1 MNQSFTN
8 LFLLLFCMIQKAI
21 TSSTNFGIFINKM
34 IDIQDFLLGFY
45 IISFFLYFLQGLKKT
60 TLCIATSLTSPPP
73 PPPSS
78 SWFFFEHAKNSKNR
92 GLGSTDNQ
100 EDDSVTNNIPQL
112 QEENMFCEVEGK
124 VGDVKA
130 VTTTSSSTIRLKKR
144 PGKLIVPEHYPSLE
158 FGDVDKKIDRS
169 EEFEVVEGRDY
180 YLASKKGKREVMEDR
195 YGVLLNILG
204 DRKQAFFAVIDGHG
218 GQAAADYVAEN
229 LGKNIVKALEFV
241 GDEEDQLEAA
251 IHRGYLDTDKEFLSQ
266 GVNGGA
272 CAASVLFRDGNLH
285 VANVGDCKVVLSRNG
300 VAHVLTTDH
309 RLSRED
315 ERFRIESSGG
325 YVHCINGVWRV
336 NGSLAVSRAIG
347 DLHLKQWVISEPHI
361 NNFPLSSDCDFLIMA
376 SDGLWDKVNDQE
388 AVDVVLKNK
397 KNSQESCRKLVDMS
411 LGRGNRDDI
420 TIMVIDVQ
428 QFVASATG

>member
-241 GDEEDQLEAA
+241 GDEVDQLEAA

-315 ERFRIESSGG
+315 ERVRIESSVRWICALYKWSVESEWITSSVKSNRG
-325 YVHCINGVWRV
+325 
-336 NGSLAVSRAIG
+336 LAFETMG
-347 DLHLKQWVISEPHI
+347 H
-361 NNFPLSSDCDFLIMA
+361 F
-376 SDGLWDKVNDQE
+376 
-388 AVDVVLKNK
+388 
-397 KNSQESCRKLVDMS
+397 
-411 LGRGNRDDI
+411 
-420 TIMVIDVQ
+420 
-428 QFVASATG
+428 